1 MRSQRAHGIIVAI
14 LGVVGLALT
23 AHAQLANCEQPF
35 NCTGPAPAN
44 ATVVRGAWA
53 AWCAADPACAL
64 QYGQSD
70 GLDQPAFDQL
80 LAIVA
85 PDATLELY
93 WPLDALLCANT
104 YEEAAEAATVGY
116 LVRQYALQNPCGF
129 GEAFVPPDCVLSSD
143 SGANQNMTNVQ
154 LLNGLLSVTIFLAF
168 VYIALEV
175 WRTSLR
181 QPVQPERKNE

>member
-1 MRSQRAHGIIVAI
+1 MRSQRPHSVIVA
-14 LGVVGLALT
+14 LFVVAMT
-23 AHAQLANCEQPF
+23 AAVHAQVANCEQPF

-53 AWCAADPACAL
+53 AWCAADPTCAL
-64 QYGQSD
+64 QYGQVD
-70 GLDQPAFDQL
+70 GIEQAAFDQL
-80 LAIVA
+80 LATVA

-93 WPLDALLCANT
+93 WPLDALLCGKT
-104 YEEAAEAATVGY
+104 FEEAAEAATVSY

-129 GEAFVPPDCVLSSD
+129 GEVFIPPDCVLSSD

-154 LLNGLLSVTIFLAF
+154 LLNGLLSVTIFLVF
-168 VYIALEV
+168 IYIALEV
-175 WRTSLR
+175 WRTSMR